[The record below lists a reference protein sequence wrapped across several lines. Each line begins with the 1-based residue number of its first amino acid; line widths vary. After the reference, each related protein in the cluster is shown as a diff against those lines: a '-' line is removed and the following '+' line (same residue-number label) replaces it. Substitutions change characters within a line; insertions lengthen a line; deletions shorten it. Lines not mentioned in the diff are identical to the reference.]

1 MTKQTQK
8 NNSIKAQ
15 DVFFPAACLAAIV
28 LSTLSQTARMGITPW
43 AISLTGIGHAHEL
56 LFGFVLA
63 LISGYTLG
71 KIARGK
77 LVMMLLLWLLARIS
91 YLMMP
96 GSVVAAILNIGF
108 ALWVVWHIAPRFLVA
123 KKWRNRMIAPL
134 LVAIFCFPLGWFL
147 VRQFNSS
154 ISPQAI
160 IQSLLI
166 LLIMLMTF
174 IAGRMLA
181 PALAG
186 AMQLQGYELKARVQ
200 PRIEA
205 GLLIL
210 PPLASIF
217 VYHTKTQ
224 LLAASLLLLMA
235 ILIVIRMIRW
245 QFWRCPHR
253 SDLMTLIVGY
263 NWLLVGILFLAYSL
277 AFKGYHQGPIHL
289 ITMGAIGTLSS
300 IVILKYSL
308 PKRHHPAIVFYS
320 SATLLVFAVASR
332 LWADGSANRD
342 LFLLLAVVF
351 WSSNYLL
358 VLSQWLRTLT
368 QNKSKSS

>member
-1 MTKQTQK
+1 
-8 NNSIKAQ
+8 
-15 DVFFPAACLAAIV
+15 
-28 LSTLSQTARMGITPW
+28 
-43 AISLTGIGHAHEL
+43 AHEL

-108 ALWVVWHIAPRFLVA
+108 ALWVVWHIAPRFFVA

-174 IAGRMLA
+174 I
-181 PALAG
+181 
-186 AMQLQGYELKARVQ
+186 
-200 PRIEA
+200 
-205 GLLIL
+205 
-210 PPLASIF
+210 
-217 VYHTKTQ
+217 
-224 LLAASLLLLMA
+224 
-235 ILIVIRMIRW
+235 
-245 QFWRCPHR
+245 
-253 SDLMTLIVGY
+253 
-263 NWLLVGILFLAYSL
+263 
-277 AFKGYHQGPIHL
+277 
-289 ITMGAIGTLSS
+289 
-300 IVILKYSL
+300 
-308 PKRHHPAIVFYS
+308 
-320 SATLLVFAVASR
+320 
-332 LWADGSANRD
+332 
-342 LFLLLAVVF
+342 
-351 WSSNYLL
+351 
-358 VLSQWLRTLT
+358 
-368 QNKSKSS
+368 